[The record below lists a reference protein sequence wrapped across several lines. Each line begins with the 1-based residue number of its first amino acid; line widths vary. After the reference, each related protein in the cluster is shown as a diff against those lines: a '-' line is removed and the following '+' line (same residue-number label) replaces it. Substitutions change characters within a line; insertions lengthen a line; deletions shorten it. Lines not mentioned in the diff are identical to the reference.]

1 MQRIL
6 KQKKGN
12 AAPVPQSGANGVVY
26 YLLECWNQYADL
38 PDSLLPYVDTV
49 KTKAEWEKLGFVLE
63 MNKYGQI
70 RKFKVENKYFSFI
83 KVDGEQAAEAKAIR
97 LGKRLTHNPE
107 HIALLIQR
115 GCRQDE
121 FLYSLASE

>member
-1 MQRIL
+1 MKLLQRIL
-6 KQKKGN
+6 KQKKN
-12 AAPVPQSGANGVVY
+12 LDLPVSHDEVY

-38 PDSLLPYVDTV
+38 PESLLPYVDLI

-83 KVDGEQAAEAKAIR
+83 KVDGQQAAEAKAIR

-107 HIALLIQR
+107 YIALLIAR
-115 GCRQDE
+115 GCQPEE
-121 FLYSLASE
+121 FLHNLPGE